1 MRRLSIVLVFAI
13 AAVSLLAFQ
22 PAATSDA
29 SSVEGVWKSVH
40 VTVTNEEGTE
50 EREITQPSLLIF
62 TAGHYA
68 SVGVRGS
75 EAREELPDEP
85 TDEQRLAAWRPFGA
99 SAGTYSVADG
109 EIATKIIVAKNP
121 NATANQRENSAPFRL
136 DGDNLVRTFTNRAG
150 TTTWAV
156 TLERVE

>member
-29 SSVEGVWKSVH
+29 SAVEGVWKTIH
-40 VTVTNEEGTE
+40 VTITNEEGTE
-50 EREITQPSLLIF
+50 VREITQPNLLIF
-62 TAGHYA
+62 TESHYA
-68 SVGVRGS
+68 SVSVRGA

-85 TDEQRLAAWRPFGA
+85 TDEQLLAAWRPFNA
-99 SAGTYSVADG
+99 NAGTYSAADG
-109 EIATKIIVAKNP
+109 EIATKVIVAKWP

-136 DGDNLVRTFTNRAG
+136 DGDNLVRTFTNGAG

-156 TLERVE
+156 TYERVE